1 MISLSCSLILSSKI
15 KITLP
20 FICCKHNE
28 FSNGDKIIKRLL
40 FLFLPCSSTFKL
52 NWRFHLFVWV
62 PSIAT
67 AVILVA
73 NDRAKNAGMIEF
85 VLIIC
90 FMCLNI
96 GLSMFYYC
104 WVSVKDWNHFT
115 AYSWSLLIAPQFA
128 SFIISIAVLIFAMV
142 VLLKRIPTSDESR
155 IRVLRQSAWYVLAL
169 TFETMTVGG
178 IWVTEFAVVDR
189 DSDPNPC
196 FCNERSFVLA
206 IAFAAVHSLRGVFDC
221 IIWFLVFSI
230 GPKDFNL
237 ILNKCLKFCCRERW
251 NVSNLEIPLLVHQET
266 PVDKSLRKF
275 VIYCINRGMLD
286 VINEA
291 IAKEEEENRRI
302 GNVPNQIVAAVMLE
316 HADAEEEYR
325 AEKDLFDR
333 SNDSYIRKV
342 HLKNVTF
349 SFVSMQPDVFRLLW
363 KSLKVNFQ
371 TFRHSF
377 MLEDM
382 SGIDNSGILE
392 KFTEGKSGS
401 FFYFTQ
407 DRRYII
413 KTVSSGE
420 EKFLRNFVR
429 QYYRYMKDNPE
440 SLIVRFYGLY
450 QVQLAWE
457 QKYISVVVM
466 ENIFYS
472 IQQLKI
478 HEKYDLK
485 GSTVGRRVL
494 KGGKSATSSM
504 TLKDLDLQRKV
515 YIGAENKAL
524 FMEQLKKDV
533 RFLASHNIMDYSLL
547 LGIHDH
553 KREENHS
560 SLTTGNLI
568 TNDGFEIVTRG
579 SRHPS
584 ISLGGQGAVRT
595 ERSSTIEESFTSNGV
610 HPWFR
615 QDFGGLRSY
624 TPYHPIHNGNEEFDF
639 SNTYDGRNIDS
650 LPIHTYYF
658 GLVDI
663 FQKYNLKKKAERFW
677 KAGVCRL
684 DPNGISVTDPEK
696 YASRFLEYISTKLA

>member
-1 MISLSCSLILSSKI
+1 
-15 KITLP
+15 
-20 FICCKHNE
+20 
-28 FSNGDKIIKRLL
+28 
-40 FLFLPCSSTFKL
+40 
-52 NWRFHLFVWV
+52 
-62 PSIAT
+62 
-67 AVILVA
+67 
-73 NDRAKNAGMIEF
+73 
-85 VLIIC
+85 
-90 FMCLNI
+90 
-96 GLSMFYYC
+96 MFYYC
-104 WVSVKDWNHFT
+104 WVSIKDWDKFT

-128 SFIISIAVLIFAMV
+128 SFMISIAVLIFAMV

-169 TFETMTVGG
+169 TFETMTIGG
-178 IWVTEFAVVDR
+178 IWVTEFALVDG
-189 DSDPNPC
+189 DSKPC
-196 FCNERSFVLA
+196 FCNKRSFVLA
-206 IAFAAVHSLRGVFDC
+206 IAFAVVHSLRGVFDC
-221 IIWFLVFSI
+221 IIWFVVFSI
-230 GPKDFNL
+230 GPKDLNQ
-237 ILNKCLKFCCRERW
+237 ILNRCLKCCCRERW
-251 NVSNLEIPLLVHQET
+251 NVASLEIPLLVQET

-291 IAKEEEENRRI
+291 IGKEEEENRRI
-302 GNVPNQIVAAVMLE
+302 GDDVPNQVVAAVMLE
-316 HADAEEEYR
+316 YADAEEEHKT
-325 AEKDLFDR
+325 EEDLFHR

-342 HLKNVTF
+342 HLKNVSF

-363 KSLKVNFQ
+363 KSFKVNFQ

-413 KTVSSGE
+413 KTVSAGE
-420 EKFLRNFVR
+420 EKFLRKFVR
-429 QYYRYMKDNPE
+429 QYYRHMKDNPE

-494 KGGKSATSSM
+494 KGGKSATSST

-533 RFLASHNIMDYSLL
+533 RFLASHHIMDYSLL

-553 KREENHS
+553 KREQNYS
-560 SLTTGNLI
+560 ALTTGNLI

-579 SRHPS
+579 SRRPS
-584 ISLGGQGAVRT
+584 LSLAQSVGTSPQGAGRT
-595 ERSSTIEESFTSNGV
+595 ERSSTNEESFMSNGV

-624 TPYHPIHNGNEEFDF
+624 TPYHPIHNRNEEVDF
-639 SNTYDGRNIDS
+639 PSTYDGQNIDN
-650 LPIHTYYF
+650 LPIDTYYF

-663 FQKYNLKKKAERFW
+663 FQKYNIKKKAERFW
-677 KAGVCRL
+677 KAGVCRS

-696 YASRFLEYISTKLA
+696 YANRFLEYVATKLA

>member
-1 MISLSCSLILSSKI
+1 MQVR
-15 KITLP
+15 
-20 FICCKHNE
+20 
-28 FSNGDKIIKRLL
+28 II
-40 FLFLPCSSTFKL
+40 
-52 NWRFHLFVWV
+52 V
-62 PSIAT
+62 
-67 AVILVA
+67 
-73 NDRAKNAGMIEF
+73 EF
-85 VLIIC
+85 VLIVC
-90 FMCLNI
+90 FMCINI
-96 GLSMFYYC
+96 LGRSMFYYC
-104 WVSVKDWNHFT
+104 WVSINHWHEFT
-115 AYSWSLLIAPQFA
+115 AYSWGLLIAPQFA
-128 SFIISIAVLIFAMV
+128 SFMISITVLIFAMV
-142 VLLKRIPTSDESR
+142 VLLKRIPTSNESR
-155 IRVLRQSAWYVLAL
+155 IRVLKQTVWYVLAL
-169 TFETMTVGG
+169 TFETMTIGG
-178 IWVTEFAVVDR
+178 IWVTEFTLVD
-189 DSDPNPC
+189 DSNPC
-196 FCNERSFVLA
+196 FCSKRSFALA
-206 IAFAAVHSLRGVFDC
+206 IAFAVVHSLRGVFDC

-230 GPKDFNL
+230 GPKDFRQIFNQ
-237 ILNKCLKFCCRERW
+237 IFKCCCGERW
-251 NVSNLEIPLLVHQET
+251 KVSYSLEIPLLVQET

-286 VINEA
+286 VVNEA

-316 HADAEEEYR
+316 HADAEEEYK
-325 AEKDLFDR
+325 AEEALFIK
-333 SNDSYIRKV
+333 SNDSTIRKV
-342 HLKNVTF
+342 HLKNITF

-363 KSLKVNFQ
+363 KSLKLNFQ
-371 TFRHSF
+371 TFRQSF

-413 KTVSSGE
+413 KTVSAGE
-420 EKFLRNFVR
+420 EKFLRKFVR
-429 QYYRYMKDNPE
+429 QYYRHMKDNPE

-494 KGGKSATSSM
+494 KGGKSATSST

-533 RFLASHNIMDYSLL
+533 WFLASHNIMDYSML

-553 KREENHS
+553 KREQNYTA
-560 SLTTGNLI
+560 LTTGNLI

-579 SRHPS
+579 SRRPS
-584 ISLGGQGAVRT
+584 LSSTQGTGRV
-595 ERSSTIEESFTSNGV
+595 ERSSTNEESFMSNGV

-624 TPYHPIHNGNEEFDF
+624 TPYHPIYNRNEEFDF
-639 SNTYDGRNIDS
+639 PSSYDGRNIDS
-650 LPIHTYYF
+650 LPIDTYYF

-663 FQKYNLKKKAERFW
+663 FQKYNVKKKAERFW

-684 DPNGISVTDPEK
+684 DPNGISVTDPDK

>member
-1 MISLSCSLILSSKI
+1 
-15 KITLP
+15 
-20 FICCKHNE
+20 
-28 FSNGDKIIKRLL
+28 
-40 FLFLPCSSTFKL
+40 
-52 NWRFHLFVWV
+52 
-62 PSIAT
+62 
-67 AVILVA
+67 
-73 NDRAKNAGMIEF
+73 
-85 VLIIC
+85 
-90 FMCLNI
+90 
-96 GLSMFYYC
+96 MFYHC
-104 WVSVKDWNHFT
+104 WVHVSVENWHEFT
-115 AYSWSLLIAPQFA
+115 AYSWGLLIAPQFA
-128 SFIISIAVLIFAMV
+128 SFIISIAVLIFAIV

-155 IRVLRQSAWYVLAL
+155 IRVLKQSAWYVLAL
-169 TFETMTVGG
+169 TFETMTIGG
-178 IWVTEFAVVDR
+178 IWVTEFALVDG
-189 DSDPNPC
+189 DTEHC
-196 FCNERSFVLA
+196 FCSERSFALA

-221 IIWFLVFSI
+221 IIWFVVFSI
-230 GPKDFNL
+230 GPKDFRHIFNQ
-237 ILNKCLKFCCRERW
+237 IFNRCIKCCCRERW
-251 NVSNLEIPLLVHQET
+251 SVSTSLEIPLLVQET

-275 VIYCINRGMLD
+275 VIYCINRGILD
-286 VINEA
+286 IINEA
-291 IAKEEEENRRI
+291 IAKEEEESRRI

-316 HADAEEEYR
+316 HADAEEEYKTEE
-325 AEKDLFDR
+325 ALFIKSSD
-333 SNDSYIRKV
+333 SNIHKV
-342 HLKNVTF
+342 TLKNITF
-349 SFVSMQPDVFRLLW
+349 SFVSMQPGVFRLLW

-371 TFRHSF
+371 TFRQSF

-413 KTVSSGE
+413 KTVSAGE
-420 EKFLRNFVR
+420 EKFLRKFVR
-429 QYYRYMKDNPE
+429 QYYRHMKDNPE
-440 SLIVRFYGLY
+440 SLIVRFFGLY

-472 IQQLKI
+472 IQHLKI

-494 KGGKSATSSM
+494 KGGKSATSST

-533 RFLASHNIMDYSLL
+533 RFLASHHIMDYSLL

-553 KREENHS
+553 KREQNYRA
-560 SLTTGNLI
+560 LTTGNLI

-579 SRHPS
+579 DRHPS
-584 ISLGGQGAVRT
+584 LSSTQGTGRV
-595 ERSSTIEESFTSNGV
+595 ERSSTNEDSFISNGV

-624 TPYHPIHNGNEEFDF
+624 TPHHPIHNRNEQVDF
-639 SNTYDGRNIDS
+639 PSTYDGQSIYN
-650 LPIHTYYF
+650 LPIDTYYF

-663 FQKYNLKKKAERFW
+663 FQKYNVKKKSERFW
-677 KAGVCRL
+677 KASVCRL
-684 DPNGISVTDPEK
+684 DPNGISVIDPDK
-696 YASRFLEYISTKLA
+696 YASRFLEFISTKLA